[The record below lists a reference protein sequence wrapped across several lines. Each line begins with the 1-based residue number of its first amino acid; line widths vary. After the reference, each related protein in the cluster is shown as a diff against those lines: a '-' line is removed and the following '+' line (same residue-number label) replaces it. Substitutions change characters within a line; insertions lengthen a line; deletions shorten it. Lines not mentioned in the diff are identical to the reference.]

1 MFWGK
6 IMGETND
13 YLVAYALT
21 PAFGFPTKKF
31 FFCTTSDFTLGQM
44 PDMTEDFTK
53 MAAAITAPFR
63 GEPSLPLLADGSAGE
78 PDEPVPEPAEGEEP
92 QAPPERFREMHRL
105 AYSVYSID
113 HDAAVLP
120 KGAFIGDASHAVS
133 KNKAYPG
140 LSYEAAGNMANY
152 FHFRKPESARA
163 SAGLEKPGIVRAGD
177 FMDPIAEDSPA
188 GVWSLSYDTSS
199 QIACLRSFYWPGYFF
214 YHVIESPEY
223 GGVYFGDGLPN
234 VDLPFML

>member
-1 MFWGK
+1 MS
-6 IMGETND
+6 D
-13 YLVAYALT
+13 DLAL
-21 PAFGFPTKKF
+21 
-31 FFCTTSDFTLGQM
+31 SRLSLSSTLRALHKQ
-44 PDMTEDFTK
+44 
-53 MAAAITAPFR
+53 R
-63 GEPSLPLLADGSAGE
+63 RADRISHL
-78 PDEPVPEPAEGEEP
+78 
-92 QAPPERFREMHRL
+92 R
-105 AYSVYSID
+105 SID

-120 KGAFIGDASHAVS
+120 KGAFIVDASHAVS

-223 GGVYFGDGLPN
+223 GGVYFGDVRRISAERSPSGRPSAARRRRSMPMR
-234 VDLPFML
+234 DSP